1 MNLSRLKNWW
11 WYHKKIVLLAA
22 LVAAALLY
30 MGIQD
35 RQTVKPDYHVGL
47 VSTTPFSPE
56 QLSQMEETFRTAGED
71 HNGDG
76 QVTVQIHQYPVDLAD
91 DSPNAGYNN
100 REILSGLDGDLVG
113 KMSGIFLLDDLETFQ
128 QVTGGILSDAAISWE
143 YDLSLAVRKDADPI
157 YHQLFNTF
165 SP

>member
-1 MNLSRLKNWW
+1 MDIAKLKNWW
-11 WYHKKIVLLAA
+11 WYHKKPVLLAA

-56 QLSQMEETFRTAGED
+56 QLSQMEEAFRTAGED
-71 HNGDG
+71 SNGDG
-76 QVTVQIHQYPVDLAD
+76 QVTVQIHTYAVNLAD
-91 DSPNAGYNN
+91 EDPNSGYYNH
-100 REILSGLDGDLVG
+100 EILSGLDGDLIG
-113 KMSGIFLLDDLETFQ
+113 KMSGIFLLEDVETFQ

-143 YDLSLAVRKDADPI
+143 YDLSLTVRKDADPV